1 MSKNIY
7 AGEIDF
13 ILEKNNEYTVEA
25 KKSYDG
31 LIKIS
36 PRMKLDRENIP
47 SYFIIGLGGGYIEG
61 EKYKYNFTLRK
72 GARSVITTQASTK
85 VYKCENNKEIR
96 QETVIRLDD
105 DSILE
110 YITDSVILFKNAIYN
125 QCNEIY
131 MSDNATLIYND
142 GITSGWSADGESF
155 TYKSVKMSTKVFMDN
170 KIVML
175 DNLIISPQED
185 DIRGLG
191 YFEGYENFG
200 TLLVINKNIT
210 DDVVEHLRNL
220 LSEIDI
226 PIKFGISRLEIN
238 GFVLRVLGNL
248 TQNIEKAIVLCRN
261 YIRKEFLNS
270 RELLI
275 RKY

>member
-1 MSKNIY
+1 MSKSIY

-36 PRMKLDRENIP
+36 PRMKLNRENIP
-47 SYFIIGLGGGYIEG
+47 SYFIVGLGGGYVEG

-85 VYKCENNKEIR
+85 VYKCENNKESR
-96 QETVIRLDD
+96 QETIIRLDD

-125 QCNEIY
+125 QCNKIY
-131 MSDNATLIYND
+131 MSDNATLIYSD
-142 GITSGWSADGESF
+142 GITSGWSVDGESF
-155 TYKSVKMSTKVFMDN
+155 TYKSVKMSTKVYMDN

-175 DNLIISPQED
+175 DNLIINPRED
-185 DIRGLG
+185 DVSGLG

-210 DDVVEHLRNL
+210 EDVVEHLRQL
-220 LSEIDI
+220 LDEVEI
-226 PIKFGISRLEIN
+226 PIKFGISKLEIN

-248 TQNIEKAIVLCRN
+248 TQNIEKAIGLCHN

-270 RELLI
+270 RELDI